1 MYLSHGKIGFA
12 LGLEWT
18 PVDGTTP
25 HHRLREILGKGVDA
39 YFQVLGNR
47 RTGQRVGYT
56 TTMPGPEIA
65 RGTRIYSL
73 AAMLEAGGRD
83 GVYFL
88 EAGDHAWYCVISEG
102 RLAEAGERLT
112 GTPQAVAAVSA
123 IAETLDLQVYGGSIY
138 FPQARP
144 FDLGEAVRAVRKP
157 QPMTSLNAS
166 AAGKAKAAFVLLSVL
181 AVIGYG
187 GWKFV
192 LAPPPA
198 PSAETLAE
206 MAAQAYVNSTLH
218 ALPTLAADP
227 MWIVNAHTS
236 ADTAFPD
243 VVAGWELRSLTCT
256 AERCGAVYGVSS
268 EHSYR
273 SLGALRTRF
282 TGYPV
287 QFKAAERE
295 ALVTVP
301 QAVEARRWDA
311 SFIKA
316 PPSAKEDVFDV
327 VGALPTI
334 LPQVGVNPTP
344 RREPVGKGTRPVGV
358 PGIVREAVITSGT
371 DLYPKATFAELA
383 SVMAEFGFI
392 PDLIEREI
400 AQGRTQARWTVTWV
414 RYVREEA

>member
-1 MYLSHGKIGFA
+1 MYLSHGKVAFA

-18 PVDGTTP
+18 TVDGTTP
-25 HHRLREILGKGVDA
+25 HHRIREILGKGVDA

-56 TTMPGPEIA
+56 TAEPGAEVA

-73 AAMLEAGGRD
+73 AALLEVGGRD

-88 EAGDHAWYCVISEG
+88 EAGDQAWYCVISEG

-112 GTPQAVAAVSA
+112 STPQAVAAVSA

-138 FPQARP
+138 FPEARP
-144 FDLGEAVRAVRKP
+144 FDVDEAIRAVRRPKP
-157 QPMTSLNAS
+157 MVSLKAD
-166 AAGKAKAAFVLLSVL
+166 AAGKAKAAFMLLSVL
-181 AVIGYG
+181 AAIGYG
-187 GWKFV
+187 GWKLV

-198 PSAETLAE
+198 PSPEMLAE
-206 MAAQAYVNSTLH
+206 MAKQAYVNSTLH

-227 MWIVNAHTS
+227 MWIVDAHTS

-243 VVAGWELRSLTCT
+243 VVAGWELRSLTCN
-256 AERCGAVYGVSS
+256 AERCGAVYGVSN

-282 TGYPV
+282 SGYPV
-287 QFKAAERE
+287 QFKGADRQ

-301 QAVEARRWDA
+301 QAVQARRWDP
-311 SFIKA
+311 SFIQA
-316 PPSAKEDVFDV
+316 PPAAKEDVFDV
-327 VGALPTI
+327 VGALPAI
-334 LPQVGVNPTP
+334 LPQVTVNPTP
-344 RREPVGKGTRPVGV
+344 RREPVGQGSRPAGL
-358 PGIVREAVITSGT
+358 PGIVREAVITSGS
-371 DLYPKATFAELA
+371 DLYPTATFAELA
-383 SVMAEFGFI
+383 SVMGELGFI
-392 PDLIEREI
+392 PDLVEREI
-400 AQGRTQARWTVTWV
+400 AQGRKEARWTVTWV